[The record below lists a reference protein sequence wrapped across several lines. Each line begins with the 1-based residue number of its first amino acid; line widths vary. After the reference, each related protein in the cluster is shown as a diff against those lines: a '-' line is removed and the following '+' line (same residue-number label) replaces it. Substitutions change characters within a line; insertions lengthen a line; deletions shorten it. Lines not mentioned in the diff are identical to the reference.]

1 MDTGEQNGWQCASDL
16 SVLYA
21 CGLVPND
28 VRAATGNWKEQGR
41 RTLADIVTRN
51 KVLKATV
58 REKKKR
64 EPLLLAEANALFE
77 QLQVRGDLDRYKSLV
92 KYASMGNQ
100 SLGTV
105 KAFFDSENGQA

>member
-1 MDTGEQNGWQCASDL
+1 M
-16 SVLYA
+16 
-21 CGLVPND
+21 
-28 VRAATGNWKEQGR
+28 
-41 RTLADIVTRN
+41 TRN

-105 KAFFDSENGQA
+105 KAFFDSENGQAWLDTYPRAEAALGHHCHGTQLFRHYRPMAKHWPPVG